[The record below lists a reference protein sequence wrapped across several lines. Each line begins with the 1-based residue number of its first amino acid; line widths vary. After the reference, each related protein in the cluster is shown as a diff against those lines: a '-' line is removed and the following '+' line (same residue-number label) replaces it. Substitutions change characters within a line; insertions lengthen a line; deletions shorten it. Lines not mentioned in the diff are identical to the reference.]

1 MAVVKKGSDNCP
13 ALFIVFE
20 RRYTEGNL
28 NEVALFE
35 KTALV

>member
-1 MAVVKKGSDNCP
+1 MAVVKKGRITVRP
-13 ALFIVFE
+13 FLLFLKGVTL
-20 RRYTEGNL
+20 RGNL